1 MICPSIDVLL
11 TAAAR
16 SLNIFGGG
24 VLEFNCCFE
33 LLSEIGEDGV
43 SCGRCDEWYREPV
56 SSSVRKPFIR
66 TSFNGLLF
74 SEII

>member
-24 VLEFNCCFE
+24 VLGFNCCFE

-43 SCGRCDEWYREPV
+43 SCGRCDE
-56 SSSVRKPFIR
+56 
-66 TSFNGLLF
+66 
-74 SEII
+74 